1 MYVLCKSVKKRPNI
15 LFAIADDMS
24 FGHTSFDGY
33 PEVNT
38 PAFDKIANEGIYFQ
52 NAYCSA
58 PSCSPSRAA
67 ILTGKN
73 GYELE
78 EGGVLWSY
86 LPGKFLV
93 YQDLL
98 DQNGYL
104 TGYTGKGWGPGDLEI
119 ANRYKNPAGK
129 AYNDLKATPVMSCG
143 KVSGI
148 SSIDYFSNFKQFLA
162 QREDGQP
169 FSFWFASYEPHRV
182 YQEGVGKL
190 VGKDPSKVLVP
201 GFFPDTE
208 EIRSDILDYLVEIE
222 WYDMHLLKMMTY
234 LDSIGELENTIVV
247 MTSDN
252 GMPFPRAKSNLYEYG
267 AHMPLAIRWG
277 NKLSRVVDDF
287 ISFVDF
293 APTFLEAAKVAIPE
307 TMSGKSF
314 YDILLSKKSGQ
325 IDPERNTAIIYKE
338 RHAWV
343 QPEGECTPVRAYR
356 KDNWLVIWNLAPD
369 MWPAGHPDPEINF
382 NLWPF
387 GDVDDGP
394 SKTEVMKQKNKENVV
409 DYFNMAF
416 GKRPEFELYDIQ
428 KDPYQLSNLATNSQY
443 TEILNSLIDEMKN
456 NKYVILSAFTS
467 SLG

>member
-1 MYVLCKSVKKRPNI
+1 MNSFVKLISITVIIFLFSCMFSCKSVKKRPNI

-24 FGHTSFDGY
+24 FGHTSLDGY

-38 PAFDKIANEGIYFQ
+38 PAFDKIANEGIY
-52 NAYCSA
+52 
-58 PSCSPSRAA
+58 
-67 ILTGKN
+67 
-73 GYELE
+73 
-78 EGGVLWSY
+78 
-86 LPGKFLV
+86 
-93 YQDLL
+93 
-98 DQNGYL
+98 
-104 TGYTGKGWGPGDLEI
+104 
-119 ANRYKNPAGK
+119 
-129 AYNDLKATPVMSCG
+129 
-143 KVSGI
+143 
-148 SSIDYFSNFKQFLA
+148 
-162 QREDGQP
+162 
-169 FSFWFASYEPHRV
+169 WFASYEPHRV

-190 VGKDPSKVLVP
+190 VGKNPSKVLIP

-252 GMPFPRAKSNLYEYG
+252 GMPFPRAKANLYEYG

-277 NKLSRVVDDF
+277 NKLTRVVNYF

-314 YDILLSKKSGQ
+314 YDIL
-325 IDPERNTAIIYKE
+325 
-338 RHAWV
+338 
-343 QPEGECTPVRAYR
+343 
-356 KDNWLVIWNLAPD
+356 
-369 MWPAGHPDPEINF
+369 
-382 NLWPF
+382 
-387 GDVDDGP
+387 
-394 SKTEVMKQKNKENVV
+394 KQKNKENVV
-409 DYFNMAF
+409 GYFNMAF